1 MKQHRSTLASKLG
14 KDLNGLQTFCIS
26 TPTLQAELFHDLGVI
41 YSRTPSKHSSWTSTG
56 TGRSM
61 HHNWLY
67 FSSQLTLSQM
77 EILSN
82 SARLFSTLRLA
93 YLQTAK
99 PSKHSIILQSLQDLV
114 HIFVWTEKQNKNN
127 PFSSLTEGRLIS
139 TQTTPCLWK
148 CFSNWVRQ

>member
-1 MKQHRSTLASKLG
+1 MKQHRSTLASKLC
-14 KDLNGLQTFCIS
+14 KDLNWLQTFCIS
-26 TPTLQAELFHDLGVI
+26 TPTLQAGLFYDLGVI
-41 YSRTPSKHSSWTSTG
+41 YSRTPSKCSSWTSASTG
-56 TGRSM
+56 KSM

-67 FSSQLTLSQM
+67 FSSQLILSQL

-82 SARLFSTLRLA
+82 SASLFPTLTLA

-114 HIFVWTEKQNKNN
+114 HIFVCTETQNKNN

-139 TQTTPCLWK
+139 TWTTPCLWK
-148 CFSNWVRQ
+148 CFSSWVRQ